1 MNDEKKRLLK
11 LLIFVNIFTVITLLI
26 FGPYEIYISNRND
39 FEFVF
44 KDFYWIPLLVGLGY
58 FIIVTMLGLILPV
71 KVSKILLNLEFA
83 LTLCCYIQA
92 MFLNGKMEALL
103 GQKVSWDLIT
113 ISFNLCI
120 WLAIIVAVFIVSRK
134 LKEKAD
140 VGFQFI
146 SFAITAMQ
154 LVALVSLLL
163 TTDVLVSNGAKK
175 GYPSADG
182 MLSLSKE
189 KNVVVFLLDYFDGRT
204 MDVVLQEYPDIVSEL
219 EGFTYYPNAT
229 SVHSRT
235 FPSVTYLLTGN
246 MCYFDTGYREYVNN
260 AHKDGKLIPTLQQ
273 NNIEIGLY
281 TYEQYVGES
290 VTDYISN
297 WSYGK
302 INVNPI
308 KLEKYLLKM
317 ILYRDMPY
325 LLKPR
330 FEYDTG
336 TINNNVKKSVLTTDR
351 PYENS
356 NDEWVKSEIAKG
368 LYIDDAKDKNGTFRF
383 FHLASCHRDLSNPVV
398 PAAYSLEIVNDY
410 LRQMKQLGIYDDATV
425 LIITDHGYSGGGST
439 LDMPHET
446 AVPIFFV
453 KPSGDSDIELQISEA
468 PVSHTDFIP
477 TVLDGFGLEYTHIG
491 QPVYNISETE
501 ERERLYYYS
510 ALYSDQEGEI
520 ELREYKISGDA
531 RNASNY
537 VFTGNVWDIL
547 YSENRVAKQ

>member
-1 MNDEKKRLLK
+1 MKNEKKRLLK
-11 LLIFVNIFTVITLLI
+11 LLILVNLFTVITLLV

-44 KDFYWIPLLVGLGY
+44 KDFYWIPLLVGFAY
-58 FIIVTMLGLILPV
+58 FIIMTVLGMILPA
-71 KVSKILLNLEFA
+71 KVSKILVVLEFA

-103 GQKVSWDLIT
+103 GQEVSWDIVT
-113 ISFNLCI
+113 IVTNLLF
-120 WLAIIVAVFIVSRK
+120 WLVIIAVVLIVSAK
-134 LKEKAD
+134 WGEKAD
-140 VGFQFI
+140 TGLQFV
-146 SFAITAMQ
+146 SFAITVMQ

-163 TTDVLVSNGAKK
+163 TTDVLVSNGAQK
-175 GYPSADG
+175 GYPSAEG

-204 MDVVLQEYPDIVSEL
+204 MDAVLQEYPDIVSEL
-219 EGFTYYPNAT
+219 DGFTYYPNAT

-246 MCYFDTGYREYVNN
+246 MCYFDTEYREYVNN

-273 NNIEIGLY
+273 NNIEMGLY
-281 TYEQYVGES
+281 TFEQYVGES
-290 VTDYISN
+290 VTECISN
-297 WSYGK
+297 WSYEK

-336 TINNNVKKSVLTTDR
+336 TINNSVKESVQTTNK

-356 NDEWVKSEIAKG
+356 NDEWVKSEFAKG
-368 LYIDDAKDKNGTFRF
+368 LYIDDTADKNGAFRF
-383 FHLASCHRDLSNPVV
+383 FHLASCHNNLSRPVE

-410 LRQMKQLGIYDDATV
+410 LRQMKQLEIYEDATI
-425 LIITDHGYSGGGST
+425 LIITDHGYSGGGDT

-453 KPSGDSDIELQISEA
+453 KPSGNSGVELQISEA

-547 YSENRVAKQ
+547 YSENRVAN